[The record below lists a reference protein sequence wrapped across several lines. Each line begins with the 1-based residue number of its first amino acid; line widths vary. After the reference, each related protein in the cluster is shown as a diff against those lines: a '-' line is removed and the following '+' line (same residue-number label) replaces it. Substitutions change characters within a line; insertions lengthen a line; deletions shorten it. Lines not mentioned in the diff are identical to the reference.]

1 MNQEERLAAIRELY
15 PTHDALKRRVRELEA
30 RLRAIATAKP
40 MEGEPLWHFFDR
52 VQAIASQSD
61 AGSVK

>member
-1 MNQEERLAAIRELY
+1 MNNLTAADHQRLR
-15 PTHDALKRRVRELEA
+15 DRVAELEA

-52 VQAIASQSD
+52 VQSIASQADGETKS
-61 AGSVK
+61 